1 MITYLFNSN
10 HSFDDYCVLRSLCV
24 LHNLLWVIFGGAC
37 DLLSSP
43 GGSVD
48 EHLSGQALQ
57 PPVDERPLGQ
67 TLDLL
72 LMSSEH
78 PSGLA
83 VQQPAVDERPSGQTL
98 QPRPSRLGL

>member
-1 MITYLFNSN
+1 M
-10 HSFDDYCVLRSLCV
+10 
-24 LHNLLWVIFGGAC
+24 FGWAC

-48 EHLSGQALQ
+48 EHLSGQPLQ

-83 VQQPAVDERPSGQTL
+83 VQQPAVDERPSGQAL
-98 QPRPSRLGL
+98 QPPVDEHPSGQTLDLTVDEQ